1 LIKELH
7 KKFVPKGSNLNHLC
21 TSEAF
26 LTRGG
31 NFQSDPGSNFWPLEL
46 VVPKRLTAAGMTRDG
61 ERTSAKERLYD
72 SVPNRLCNHP
82 LLPENP
88 SATTQQF
95 LKPRLVSA
103 LATILAE
110 SEYLNHVRN

>member
-1 LIKELH
+1 MHSRSI
-7 KKFVPKGSNLNHLC
+7 FNQSC
-21 TSEAF
+21 
-26 LTRGG
+26 
-31 NFQSDPGSNFWPLEL
+31 QSDPGSNFWPFEL
-46 VVPKRLTAAGMTRDG
+46 VVPKRLTEAGMTLDG
-61 ERTSAKERLYD
+61 EITSAKENLYV

-103 LATILAE
+103 LATIFAE
-110 SEYLNHVRN
+110 SEYLNYVKNSTSM